1 MISRPYFDDYAWN
14 YQELLKKSL
23 SATGENPEYFARKRV
38 CITREHLA
46 PHSAPAGMFFGRHQI
61 H

>member
-38 CITREHLA
+38 CIT
-46 PHSAPAGMFFGRHQI
+46 P
-61 H
+61 